1 MRLLVALA
9 PRLNDDE
16 LARLEQ
22 AILAGPP
29 REMYR
34 DDIEEERWTGI
45 QDRDIW
51 LRLAKISQAG
61 AQLNAAARERLVG
74 LSAKSPNWQLA
85 ENERDEFPTWTGDGS
100 ELRIMSQRRASA
112 MNSLN
117 GSGRIPSPMS
127 GDPMTGASAAET
139 TSVPRHPRSLRWQRK
154 EYGQQVVGVKLYSGG
169 RRTSSPN
176 AHGAKSLQ
184 YWPPRRG
191 QRCKFFRME

>member
-1 MRLLVALA
+1 MLGWPRLQSRPSGRGSRRKPWSQIPYPLFHRLAFFAAAQDEIVPCGLGLEWLLADGAWWLWSIETQRETMRLLVALA

-34 DDIEEERWTGI
+34 DDIEEKRWTGI

-85 ENERDEFPTWTGDGS
+85 ENERDEFPTW
-100 ELRIMSQRRASA
+100 
-112 MNSLN
+112 
-117 GSGRIPSPMS
+117 SG
-127 GDPMTGASAAET
+127 
-139 TSVPRHPRSLRWQRK
+139 
-154 EYGQQVVGVKLYSGG
+154 
-169 RRTSSPN
+169 
-176 AHGAKSLQ
+176 
-184 YWPPRRG
+184 
-191 QRCKFFRME
+191 